1 MRISDWSS
9 DVCSSDLIRA
19 EARLKQL
26 FGVATLDGFGRF
38 GRADLAAAGGLIAY
52 LEAVGRG
59 SIPHLAPPQKI
70 EPQDV
75 MAIDPATRESLEIA
89 RSSAGARGGS
99 LLDCIDRTVS
109 GGGARLLGTDL
120 SAPLTRR
127 RSEEHTSELQSLMRI
142 SYAV

>member
-1 MRISDWSS
+1 MGAAGVVSPEGWDGAPVDAARRGRGDFDS
-9 DVCSSDLIRA
+9 IRA

-75 MAIDPATRESLEIA
+75 MAIDPATRESLAIA
-89 RSSAGARGGS
+89 RSSAGARGGR
-99 LLDCIDRTVS
+99 LLDCIDRKS
-109 GGGARLLGTDL
+109 PRLN
-120 SAPLTRR
+120 S
-127 RSEEHTSELQSLMRI
+127 SH
-142 SYAV
+142 

>member
-1 MRISDWSS
+1 
-9 DVCSSDLIRA
+9 
-19 EARLKQL
+19 
-26 FGVATLDGFGRF
+26 
-38 GRADLAAAGGLIAY
+38 
-52 LEAVGRG
+52 
-59 SIPHLAPPQKI
+59 
-70 EPQDV
+70 

-127 RSEEHTSELQSLMRI
+127 EAIEARLDFVAWFERDPLLRERVRDTLRSEEHTSELQSLMRI
-142 SYAV
+142 SYAVFCLKKTTSL